1 LPSLQNV
8 KLKSLCK
15 FQIYL
20 IHFTMKITV
29 VGTGYVGLSI
39 AVLLSQQHEIYAL
52 DIDQEKIDKINNKI
66 SPIKDFEIEKY
77 LREKPLNLVAT
88 NRSKESYL
96 NSNYVVIATPTNYDS
111 KTGSFNTESV
121 ETVISEILDCNN
133 SATIIIKSTIPFGF
147 TDKMRKRFSTNQII
161 YSPEFL
167 RESKALYDNL
177 YPSRIIVGDFSSA
190 ASTFAKI
197 LLDCSNLDY
206 KDTEIFLMKSSE
218 AESVKLFSNTY
229 LAMRIAF
236 FNELDSF
243 SEVKGLSSSQLI
255 KGISSDPRIGN
266 YYNNPS
272 FGYGGYCLP
281 KDTQQLLINYDD
293 IPNNLIKAVVES
305 NKTRK
310 DFIVSSILQKKP
322 KNVGIYRLV
331 MKSNSDNFRESA
343 VLDIISSL
351 QKNKIDIFIYE
362 PLIKDD
368 FFNGIKI
375 TRDLASFIEESEI
388 ILANRLSDDLKDF
401 ENKVYSRDLF
411 NEN

>member
-1 LPSLQNV
+1 
-8 KLKSLCK
+8 
-15 FQIYL
+15 
-20 IHFTMKITV
+20 
-29 VGTGYVGLSI
+29 
-39 AVLLSQQHEIYAL
+39 
-52 DIDQEKIDKINNKI
+52 
-66 SPIKDFEIEKY
+66 
-77 LREKPLNLVAT
+77 
-88 NRSKESYL
+88 
-96 NSNYVVIATPTNYDS
+96 
-111 KTGSFNTESV
+111 
-121 ETVISEILDCNN
+121 
-133 SATIIIKSTIPFGF
+133 
-147 TDKMRKRFSTNQII
+147 MRKRFSTNQII